1 MALRVLNT
9 IRHKISPKHIYLGIG
24 IIVGSNLSTIK
35 SKLSQLELP
44 KLELPKLQLKNTTD
58 KIYLYSHNIYYIP
71 STFKNEHS
79 YNHIYNT
86 YKCCK
91 MVNIKYSYLVTI
103 LDNDIVNETFI
114 KKLCKLLNIDTNLIM
129 NSDTFNIILQDNIR
143 YIINSQIQLYI
154 RCEYNGNEIY
164 KKSLVDQINREL
176 YKFNYRIKLDD
187 FDIQEKQY
195 KDFFI

>member
-1 MALRVLNT
+1 MALRVFNT

-35 SKLSQLELP
+35 SKLPKLELP

-71 STFKNEHS
+71 STFKNE
-79 YNHIYNT
+79 YNYNYIYT
-86 YKCCK
+86 YNNGKHKICK
-91 MVNIKYSYLVTI
+91 MINIKCSYLVTI

-129 NSDTFNIILQDNIR
+129 DSDTFNIILQYHIR
-143 YIINSQIQLYI
+143 YIINSQIRLYI
-154 RCEYNGNEIY
+154 KWNYNGHKTY
-164 KKSLVDQINREL
+164 KKSLVDQINGEL

-195 KDFFI
+195 